1 MAWTPEQRGGSDTYN
16 AEYRRNAA
24 ICKRRANGHCERCGK
39 AARNLAADHI
49 TPVSQGGTHDL
60 SNLQALCAGPGSCHA
75 RKTAREGNAGKKAA
89 PPAPDPA
96 PRPVT
101 RW

>member
-1 MAWTPEQRGGSDTYN
+1 VPWKPEHRGGSDVYN
-16 AEYRRNAA
+16 AEYRRNAV
-24 ICKRRANGHCERCGK
+24 ICKRRANGRCQRCGK
-39 AARNLAADHI
+39 LTRRLEADHI
-49 TPVSQGGTHDL
+49 TPVTQGGTNDL

-75 RKTAREGNAGKKAA
+75 RKTAREGNAGRKAT
-89 PPAPDPA
+89 PVPDPA